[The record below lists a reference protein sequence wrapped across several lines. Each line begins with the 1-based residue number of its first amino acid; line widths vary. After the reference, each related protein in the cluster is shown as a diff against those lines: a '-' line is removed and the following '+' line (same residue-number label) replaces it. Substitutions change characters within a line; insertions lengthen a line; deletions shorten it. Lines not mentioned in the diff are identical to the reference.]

1 MKYLLSTRFP
11 GALIGGNLIYLTPHQ
26 IAPNRLMQES
36 ESALTNGIN
45 SLIRYG
51 KYVDR
56 DWEQNIFSKRPN
68 AERAI
73 VAMLPLMLF
82 FHDDRIKLREILI
95 SVSHGWE
102 LDWETCS
109 SAVAIGYIISRSLTE
124 SFDASTIVA
133 QLLDEA
139 INLHPLLFQSLG
151 TIDRQLDRFD
161 SLYKFTHPWLP
172 ISHPIVSATVL
183 AIYCLLCAPEDL
195 SLALRL
201 AYQID
206 DRSQLTCALTGILAG
221 AHNSIAGIP
230 LNGYLATQDR
240 AQWLRTADNLLATWA
255 GVDRVLSNDRN
266 GGAPLPIAAPRVIQ
280 PRS

>member
-1 MKYLLSTRFP
+1 MKHLLSTRFP

-36 ESALTNGIN
+36 ESALKNGIN
-45 SLIRYG
+45 SLIQYG

-56 DWEQNIFSKRPN
+56 DWEQNIFSKRPT

-82 FHDDRIKLREILI
+82 FHDDRSKQREVLI
-95 SVSHGWE
+95 NVSHGWE

-161 SLYKFTHPWLP
+161 SLYKFTHPSLP
-172 ISHPIVSATVL
+172 ILHPIVSATVL

-201 AYQID
+201 AYQSD
-206 DRSQLTCALTGILAG
+206 GSQLTCALTGILAG
-221 AHNSIAGIP
+221 AQNSIAGIP
-230 LNGYLATQDR
+230 LNGYLATQNR
-240 AQWLRTADNLLATWA
+240 EQWLCTADNLLANWA
-255 GVDRVLSNDRN
+255 GVDRLLSSDRN
-266 GGAPLPIAAPRVIQ
+266 GDAPLPIAAPRVIQ

>member
-1 MKYLLSTRFP
+1 MKHLLSTRFP

-36 ESALTNGIN
+36 ELVLKNGIN
-45 SLIRYG
+45 SLIQYG

-56 DWEQNIFSKRPN
+56 DWEQNIFSKPPT

-82 FHDDRIKLREILI
+82 FHDDRLKQREVLI
-95 SVSHGWE
+95 NVSHGWE

-161 SLYKFTHPWLP
+161 SLYKFTHPSLP
-172 ISHPIVSATVL
+172 ILHPIVSATVL

-201 AYQID
+201 AYQSD
-206 DRSQLTCALTGILAG
+206 GSQLTCALTGILAG
-221 AHNSIAGIP
+221 AQNSIAGIP
-230 LNGYLATQDR
+230 LNGYLATQHR
-240 AQWLRTADNLLATWA
+240 EQWLRTADNLLATWA
-255 GVDRVLSNDRN
+255 GVDRVLSSDRN
-266 GGAPLPIAAPRVIQ
+266 GDAPLPIAAPRVIQ